1 MKKFLL
7 AILLALLCLGD
18 VCAQESLDSKVAI
31 VNLIKPEI
39 ISRKQLDQTVRV
51 LKANGINKSEQEILE
66 VMIDDVLLKQGTEK
80 EGIKITDAEIISALR
95 KEVGASEKAASDDQ
109 LKQFVEQRM
118 QVSWDVYADRS
129 RTTLGIQRYIRKV
142 KGSKLANIPTPSQ
155 PEIQRFYDS
164 NSKQFFIPK
173 TVTLD
178 HIYVDTRSLSADE
191 KKKALERINGY
202 SSKISK
208 NSKEFDK
215 LVEFTD
221 DSASKYNN
229 GRFGTLRIDDASRRK
244 FMGEEFFNAVFAM
257 NKGDISSV
265 ITSNV
270 GYHIVRVADVSEPRL
285 LGIHEKVAENQKLTV
300 SDTIKQYLTAQK
312 QEMIFKECVKEATDD
327 LRKKADIK
335 YFLK

>member
-7 AILLALLCLGD
+7 AFFLTLVCLGD
-18 VCAQESLDSKVAI
+18 GFAQESLDSKVAI
-31 VNLIKPEI
+31 VNLTKPEI
-39 ISRKQLDQTVRV
+39 ISRKQLDQTVK
-51 LKANGINKSEQEILE
+51 LLQATGINKSEQEILE

-80 EGIKITDAEIISALR
+80 EGINISEAEIISALR
-95 KEVGASEKAASDDQ
+95 KEVGASGQAATDDQ

-118 QVSWDVYADRS
+118 QVSWNVYADRS
-129 RTTLGIQRYIRKV
+129 KTTLGIQRYIRKV
-142 KGSKLANIPTPSQ
+142 KGSKLSNIPAPSQ

-164 NSKQFFIPK
+164 NSKQFFVPK

-178 HIYVDTRSLSADE
+178 HIYVDTRSLTADE
-191 KKKALERINGY
+191 KAKALERIKEY
-202 SSKISK
+202 STKIK
-208 NSKEFDK
+208 KDSKEFDK
-215 LVEFTD
+215 YVEFSD

-229 GRFGTLRIDDASRRK
+229 GRFGTLRIDDVNRKK
-244 FMGEEFFNAVFAM
+244 FMGEDFFTAVFAM

-285 LGIHEKVAENQKLTV
+285 LGIHEKISENQKLTV

-312 QEMIFKECVKEATDD
+312 QDMIFKECVKEVTED